1 MTTTIEGEPTV
12 GDDRP
17 LLNDTV
23 QTLSEMIKD
32 LEKQLEKMLTVNGA
46 LERDLDKEKKKTAD
60 MVVERDR
67 FKERAGLLEEDLIS
81 LEDLRAENGHLESE
95 RSRLVATI
103 EEIGRQLA
111 DAAQENM
118 KLDRTAERMRIERD
132 DAVEELQSVEAQ
144 FDHAMEVATDLK
156 DRVTT
161 LAEERDELVDRLK
174 ASGSQLKMTEEQR
187 DSLRTEVDESRK
199 ALDEIRREVADA
211 CMVSQRFYYQ
221 EEENK

>member
-1 MTTTIEGEPTV
+1 
-12 GDDRP
+12 
-17 LLNDTV
+17 
-23 QTLSEMIKD
+23 
-32 LEKQLEKMLTVNGA
+32 MLAVNGA
-46 LERDLDKEKKKTAD
+46 LERDLEKEKKKTAD
-60 MVVERDR
+60 MVVERDQ
-67 FKERAGLLEEDLIS
+67 FKERAELLEEDLVS

-118 KLDRTAERMRIERD
+118 KLDRSAERMRIERD

-161 LAEERDELVDRLK
+161 LAEERDELVERLK